1 MSQKIFGNDLVALC
15 KSKVKLK
22 LNKPVYVGM
31 CIYDLSKVMMYGFYY
46 EYITI
51 NMVKNQDYHSLI
63 RVIWN
68 DK

>member
-31 CIYDLSKVMMYGFYY
+31 CNKLK
-46 EYITI
+46 
-51 NMVKNQDYHSLI
+51 LL
-63 RVIWN
+63 RRL
-68 DK
+68 